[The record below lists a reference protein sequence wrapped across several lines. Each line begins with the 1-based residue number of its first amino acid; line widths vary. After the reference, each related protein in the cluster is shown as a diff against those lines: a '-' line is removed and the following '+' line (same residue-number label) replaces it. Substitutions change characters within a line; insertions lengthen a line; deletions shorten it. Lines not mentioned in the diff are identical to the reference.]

1 MRLIRENGTLRA
13 DRWSENVMP
22 RAQTVSVAKRQHT
35 PRRMSSA
42 SRLAAYLGIAL
53 ISAATLLLELSL
65 LRLFAVQQFYHF
77 AFMAISLALLGAG
90 ASGSLLSVIRHRLSA
105 LWLCLAF
112 GGTALGSYLVINAL
126 PFDSFS
132 IAWDRQQILY
142 LTVYFLAVAVP
153 FLFSGL
159 VVGGELMASGR
170 EVDGGSHRVYAA
182 NLIGSAIGCVAS
194 LLALKAFGGPGTVVL
209 AAVVGVGAGL
219 SFLPRAQVTTRRG
232 DWAGAAVSFALVAAA
247 LLALLRAP
255 TLLTQRLSPYK
266 TLSVLSQAPDAK
278 HTHTDWNASARL
290 DVVESSTIHILPG
303 LSLLAP
309 LGPPPQVGLMLDGD
323 NLMPITGLA
332 PDSPQAALLA
342 DYLPMGVAYHLRPH
356 ARTLVLEAGTG
367 MDVLVA
373 LAAGAN
379 QVTAVEDNALVI
391 ATMRDAYRDFT
402 GGIYDHP
409 KVSVVNRSGRV
420 YARGVAPGRFD
431 LAIVALTDAYRPVTS
446 GAYSLTEDY
455 SYTVEAIG
463 DYLGALDNDGLLV
476 MTRWLQTP
484 PSECA
489 RTFGTVAAAL
499 AERGLS
505 PADHLIAFRTLRTIT
520 IIASVRPISAGE
532 IETLRAFLRTRG
544 FDAVYHPAIR
554 AEELNRYHVL
564 AQPVYHDLFVAML
577 RDPSATTA
585 AYRFDIRPPTD
596 DRPFFFHYFKWRQTP
611 EILAGLGRTWQ
622 PFGGS
627 GFFVLV
633 ALLVLVGLASAVLI
647 LGPLLLMSRLRR
659 QHRAARYPTPG
670 SSAITKLSRLRVW
683 VYFTCLGLAF
693 LFVEIPLAQ
702 RFILVL
708 GQPVT
713 ALAVVLFAILLCS
726 GLGSLTVR
734 RWRLSW
740 GLGCLV
746 VCIAAYP
753 LVLEPLSALALRWP
767 EWARVGVIILGIAPL
782 GYLMGLPFAGG
793 LRVVEAYNAALVP
806 WAWAIN
812 GSVSVM
818 SAVLAV
824 MLALSW
830 GFGAVLWCGA
840 LAYAGAL
847 VAFWRLEMRDER
859 LELER

>member
-1 MRLIRENGTLRA
+1 VALWENGTLRV
-13 DRWSENVMP
+13 DGWSENVIP
-22 RAQTVSVAKRQHT
+22 RAQTVKVAKRQHA
-35 PRRMSSA
+35 PHRMSSA
-42 SRLAAYLGIAL
+42 SRLAAYLGIAM
-53 ISAATLLLELSL
+53 ISAATLLLELTL

-90 ASGSLLSVIRHRLSA
+90 ASGSLLSVVRHRLPPR
-105 LWLCLAF
+105 WLCLAF
-112 GGTALGSYLVINAL
+112 GGTALASYLVINAL

-132 IAWDRQQILY
+132 IAWDRRQILY
-142 LTVYFLAVAVP
+142 LSLYFLAAAVP

-159 VVGGELMASGR
+159 LVGGELMAAGQ
-170 EVDGGSHRVYAA
+170 ETHGGSHQVYGA

-194 LLALKAFGGPGTVVL
+194 LPALKVFGGPGTVVL
-209 AAVVGVGAGL
+209 AAVIGAGAGL
-219 SFLPRAQVTTRRG
+219 LFLPRVQLTTRRG
-232 DWAGAAVSFALVAAA
+232 DWAGSAVALVLVAAG
-247 LLALLRAP
+247 LL
-255 TLLTQRLSPYK
+255 TLLYAPPVLAQRLSPYK
-266 TLSVLSQAPDAK
+266 TLSVLTQAPDAQ
-278 HTHTDWNASARL
+278 HMHTDWNANARL

-303 LSLLAP
+303 LSLLSP
-309 LGPPPQVGLMLDGD
+309 VGPPPQAGLMLDGD

-342 DYLPMGVAYHLRPH
+342 DYLPTSVAYHLRPH

-373 LAAGAN
+373 LAAGAD

-391 ATMRDAYRDFT
+391 ATIRDAYRDFT
-402 GGIYDHP
+402 GGLYDHP
-409 KVSVVNRSGRV
+409 KVTVVNQSGRV
-420 YARGVAPGRFD
+420 YARSAVPGRFD
-431 LAIVALTDAYRPVTS
+431 LAIVALSDAYRPVTS

-455 SYTVEAIG
+455 TYTVEAIG
-463 DYLGALDNDGLLV
+463 DYLRALDDDGLLV
-476 MTRWLQTP
+476 ITRWLQTP

-520 IIASVRPISAGE
+520 IIASVRPVSAGE

-544 FDAVYHPAIR
+544 FDAVYHPGILP
-554 AEELNRYHVL
+554 EELNRYHVL
-564 AQPVYHDLFVAML
+564 AEPVYHDLFVAML
-577 RDPSATTA
+577 RDSSATTA

-633 ALLVLVGLASAVLI
+633 ALLALVGLASAVLI
-647 LGPLLLMSRLRR
+647 LGPLLLTSSRRR
-659 QHRAARYPTPG
+659 QHRTSRYPETG

-746 VCIAAYP
+746 VCAAAYP

-767 EWARVGVIILGIAPL
+767 EWARVGVTILGIAPL
-782 GYLMGLPFAGG
+782 GYFMGLPFAGG

-830 GFGAVLWCGA
+830 GFTTVLWCGA

-847 VAFWRLEMRDER
+847 AAFGRLEMSDER
-859 LELER
+859 LEIER